1 MRQLVPHQVVPCE
14 SFAAIGGRNST
25 PLPLSARRRRR
36 GRGTAET
43 DPLAKTFR
51 HRGRRLT
58 LCFCSNS
65 APRRAHHSV
74 RAAQPHAELLRAA
87 VSVSAFTRGEL
98 RFATLTS
105 RWRFSDRLTGPLR
118 SPAVRRLR
126 GEDQHP
132 TSAVVSVRA
141 PKRRAR
147 WRLTGRFQRNRSRA
161 HDPERTVRLNESRR
175 RHELGTTH
183 RCGSRAGSSQAF
195 EPSAVTV
202 RTLTIPVQRP
212 VACDRRRRSG

>member
-25 PLPLSARRRRR
+25 PLPLSARRRRH

-87 VSVSAFTRGEL
+87 VSVSAFTRDEL
-98 RFATLTS
+98 RFATQ
-105 RWRFSDRLTGPLR
+105 TGPTDNARPVIQAARLAT
-118 SPAVRRLR
+118 PRLR
-126 GEDQHP
+126 HIGGRGA
-132 TSAVVSVRA
+132 SAS
-141 PKRRAR
+141 
-147 WRLTGRFQRNRSRA
+147 
-161 HDPERTVRLNESRR
+161 
-175 RHELGTTH
+175 
-183 RCGSRAGSSQAF
+183 F
-195 EPSAVTV
+195 E
-202 RTLTIPVQRP
+202 
-212 VACDRRRRSG
+212 